1 MTKLIKYGE
10 VRVGDGNFIT
20 VQSMTNTKTYDVKA
34 TVKQILRLE
43 EAGCDIIR
51 VAVPDIKSAEAISE
65 IKKEINIPIIGDIHF
80 DYKLALSAIKNGA
93 DGIRI
98 NPGNIGSEDRVKKIV
113 NACKDKD
120 IPIRV
125 GVNSGSVKKEYI
137 DKYNG
142 VNENSLVASA
152 VDQIKE
158 IEKFEYKN
166 IVVSI
171 KSSNVVENYMSNI
184 KLSKI
189 IDYPIHLGVTESGTY
204 ENGVIKSSMGIGS
217 LILQGV
223 GDTIRVSL
231 TADPVEE
238 VGVGRK
244 MLQYL
249 NLRPYGP
256 NIISCPTCGR
266 TEINIENLSKEIE
279 NRIIEEKIKT
289 DITIAVMGCVV
300 NGPGEAKEAD
310 IGIAGGRGE
319 AILFKKGK
327 LIKKIDEEI
336 IVDEII
342 NEIKKSCK

>member
-1 MTKLIKYGE
+1 MTKLVKYGD
-10 VRVGDGNFIT
+10 VKIGNGNLIT
-20 VQSMTNTKTYDVKA
+20 VQSMTNTKTHDVTA
-34 TVKQILRLE
+34 TVEQILKLE

-51 VAVPDIKSAEAISE
+51 VAVPDEKSSEAINE
-65 IKKEINIPIIGDIHF
+65 IKKEISIPLIADIHF
-80 DYKLALSAIKNGA
+80 DYRLALSSIKNGA

-98 NPGNIGSEDRVKKIV
+98 NPGNIGSEDRVRKV
-113 NACKDKD
+113 VYDCKDKN

-137 DKYNG
+137 KKYNG
-142 VNENSLVASA
+142 VNVNSLVASA

-158 IEKFEYKN
+158 IEKFEYEN

-171 KSSNVVENYMSNI
+171 KSSNVVENYKSNF
-184 KLSKI
+184 KLSKL

-204 ENGVIKSSMGIGS
+204 ENGIIKSSMGIGG

-238 VGVGRK
+238 VRVGRK
-244 MLQYL
+244 ILQYL

-289 DITIAVMGCVV
+289 DITIAVMGCIV
-300 NGPGEAKEAD
+300 NGPGEAREAD
-310 IGIAGGRGE
+310 IGIAGGRGK
-319 AILFKKGK
+319 AVLFKKGK
-327 LIKKIDEEI
+327 LIKKIDEKN
-336 IVDEII
+336 IVDEVIS
-342 NEIKKSCK
+342 EIKKSCK